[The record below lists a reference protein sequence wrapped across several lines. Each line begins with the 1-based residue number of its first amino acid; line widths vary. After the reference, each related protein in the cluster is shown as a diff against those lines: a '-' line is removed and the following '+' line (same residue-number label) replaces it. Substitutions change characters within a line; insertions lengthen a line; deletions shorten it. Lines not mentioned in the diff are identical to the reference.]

1 VEWLARPRPQAVK
14 PPGGTPAAT
23 AGGTAAPE
31 GDTAATDT
39 QPVLEKAMAELP
51 PLPAAV
57 SNA

>member
-1 VEWLARPRPQAVK
+1 VEWLARPRPVAK
-14 PPGGTPAAT
+14 PPAETPPGAAEGQGP
-23 AGGTAAPE
+23 A

-51 PLPAAV
+51 PLPAV